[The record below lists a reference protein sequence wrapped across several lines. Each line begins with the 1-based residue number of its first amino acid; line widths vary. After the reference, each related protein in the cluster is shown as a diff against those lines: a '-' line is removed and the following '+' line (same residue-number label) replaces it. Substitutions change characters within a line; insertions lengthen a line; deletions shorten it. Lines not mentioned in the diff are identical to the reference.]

1 MRGNAAV
8 AHGTQTDEENKV
20 RRDGVA
26 SPPGGVNFE
35 RRWWILAVLGV
46 AWLMVILDGSVVN
59 IALPSAQA
67 DLGFSNA
74 QRQWVVTGYALAF
87 GSLLLL
93 GGRFGDRVG
102 HKHALVV
109 GLVGFAVMSA
119 LGGAATGFPMLVAAR
134 ALQGVFAA
142 ALTPALLALLTT
154 TFTNPRERGQAF
166 AIYGAIGAG
175 GGGVGMLLGGVLT
188 TYASWRWTLL
198 INVFFAVAAVA
209 GALAWIRT
217 DRSGRHD
224 PLDMRGAVLA
234 TAGLFCLVFGLS
246 RADTDGWTASSTL
259 LLLTVG
265 ILVLAVF
272 FVDQSR
278 SRLPLLP
285 PHILHS
291 RVRGGANVAMLTTNA
306 GAFGLYLYLAY
317 YLQDTLGYSALATGL
332 AFLPMVAAMIIT
344 SQVANRVLLAR
355 IGPKIVI
362 PTGMG
367 LAAVGMLM
375 LSTVTTTSGYAPHIL
390 PSLIVAGLGF
400 GLSLSPGFATGT
412 LGLQRHEAGIGSATI
427 QTSQQIGGAVGTAL
441 LNTLAASAASTYLQ
455 DHATDMKLASLAGY
469 TATFLAAAVLFA
481 GGAIVVALLIPRGSL
496 GTVAVAAG
504 ARLDAADP
512 PQR

>member
-1 MRGNAAV
+1 MTTHVVQDDDENARQRAV
-8 AHGTQTDEENKV
+8 
-20 RRDGVA
+20 VA

-35 RRWWILAVLGV
+35 RRWWILTVLGV

-67 DLGFSNA
+67 DLAFSNA

-102 HKHALVV
+102 HKHALVI

-119 LGGAATGFPMLVAAR
+119 LGGAATGFPMLVTAR

-154 TFTNPRERGQAF
+154 TFTDPKERGQAF

-188 TYASWRWTLL
+188 TYASWRWTLF
-198 INVFFAVAAVA
+198 INVFFAVIAVV
-209 GALAWIRT
+209 GSLAWIRT
-217 DRSGRHD
+217 DRAAERD
-224 PLDMRGAVLA
+224 PLDIRGAVLA
-234 TAGLFCLVFGLS
+234 TGGLFCLVFGLS
-246 RADTDGWTASSTL
+246 QAETNGWTASSTL
-259 LLLTVG
+259 VLLAVG

-278 SRLPLLP
+278 SRSPLLP
-285 PHILHS
+285 PRILRS
-291 RVRGGANVAMLTTNA
+291 RVRGGANVAMLATNA
-306 GAFGLYLYLAY
+306 GGFGLYLYLAY
-317 YLQDTLGYSALATGL
+317 YLQDTLRYSALATGL
-332 AFLPMVAAMIIT
+332 AFLPMVAAMIVT
-344 SQVANRVLLAR
+344 SQIANRVLLAR

-362 PTGMG
+362 PTGIA
-367 LAAVGMLM
+367 LAAIGMFI
-375 LSTVTTTSGYAPHIL
+375 LSTVTATSGYAPHIL
-390 PSLIVAGLGF
+390 PSLIVTGLGF

-427 QTSQQIGGAVGTAL
+427 QTSQQIGGAIGTAL
-441 LNTLAASAASTYLQ
+441 LNTLAASAAGTYLHH
-455 DHATDMKLASLAGY
+455 HAGGTDMKLAALSGY
-469 TATFLAAAVLFA
+469 TATFLAAALLFA
-481 GGAIVVALLIPRGSL
+481 IGAIVVALLIPKGTL
-496 GTVAVAAG
+496 ATVAMAAHSG
-504 ARLDAADP
+504 AARHEPADK
-512 PQR
+512 